1 LNHEWN
7 ERNEFPGCWLQARAG
22 KLAVER
28 PAQTRPEEDPGES
41 HKSGSEF
48 PDKQK
53 ARTRFFILLPPIP
66 LPQTHSV
73 LSPSFQPSSSAKAEA
88 TFRVSHARRKKVA
101 AALAAG

>member
-7 ERNEFPGCWLQARAG
+7 ERNEFPGCWIQALAG
-22 KLAVER
+22 KLTVER
-28 PAQTRPEEDPGES
+28 LSKKRPAEDPGEG
-41 HKSGSEF
+41 HKSRSEF

-53 ARTRFFILLPPIP
+53 ARTRFFIPLPPIP

-88 TFRVSHARRKKVA
+88 TFLVRDARRKKVA